1 MHIPAVR
8 LGLWCLY
15 CAASV
20 AAPLVVEAGGG
31 TFSSSWQG
39 SAAKGL
45 AGVSPEGLAGKR
57 SGGCLPRKVWQ
68 VSPQK
73 GLADVS
79 PERSGGCLPREVW
92 RMSPQKGLADVSPE
106 GLAGV
111 RRRGIGSDLPGG
123 IGSDL
128 PGLNAQGELM
138 SARTLSRLFPAPG
151 CGALR
156 WRRQ

>member
-39 SAAKGL
+39 SAA
-45 AGVSPEGLAGKR
+45 EGLAGIRRRR
-57 SGGCLPRKVWQ
+57 SGGYPPQTVWQ
-68 VSPQK
+68 GS
-73 GLADVS
+73 A
-79 PERSGGCLPREVW
+79 
-92 RMSPQKGLADVSPE
+92 AE

-111 RRRGIGSDLPGG
+111 RRGGIGSDLPGG